1 MSRKPRKKPSLTLSV
16 VLTSEQYAKI
26 HRVAAAEDRSAASI
40 VRRLISAMSE
50 AAPSSA
56 QDVV

>member
-1 MSRKPRKKPSLTLSV
+1 LTLSV